1 MRRDIPMILIR
12 IIVGG
17 VFLLEGALKFVL
29 PQELGEGRFVAIGLP
44 FPHELAQFVGGV
56 EVVGGAAVVLGF
68 FAGDAAL
75 LLLPVIVTALLTTKF
90 PVLFGQPIGP
100 FPLMKLNHYGALSFF
115 HEARTD
121 LAMLF
126 GLVAI
131 LVDSGLRVGRRRR
144 WYQSKGL

>member
-1 MRRDIPMILIR
+1 MSRS
-12 IIVGG
+12 
-17 VFLLEGALKFVL
+17 AC
-29 PQELGEGRFVAIGLP
+29 P
-44 FPHELAQFVGGV
+44 FPHELAQFVGRSGSC
-56 EVVGGAAVVLGF
+56 GGAQPLLLGF

>member
-1 MRRDIPMILIR
+1 MILIR

-17 VFLLEGALKFVL
+17 VFLLEGALKFIL
-29 PQELGEGRFVAIGLP
+29 PQELGEGRFAAIGLP
-44 FPHELAQFVGGV
+44 FPHLLAPFVGGV
-56 EVVGGAAVVLGF
+56 EIVGGAAIALGF

-90 PVLFGQPIGP
+90 PVLLGQRIGP
-100 FPLMKLNHYGALSFF
+100 FPLMKLTHYGALSFL

-121 LAMLF
+121 LCMLF

-131 LVDSGLRVGRRRR
+131 LVDAGLRMGRRRR

>member
-1 MRRDIPMILIR
+1 MRREIPMILIR

-17 VFLLEGALKFVL
+17 VFLLEGALKFLL
-29 PQELGEGRFVAIGLP
+29 PQELGEGRFAAIGLP
-44 FPHELAQFVGGV
+44 FPHELAQFVGGL
-56 EVVGGAAVVLGF
+56 EIAGGTAIALGI

-75 LLLPVIVTALLTTKF
+75 LLLPVILTALLTTKF
-90 PVLFGQPIGP
+90 PVLLGQPIGP
-100 FPLMKLNHYGALSFF
+100 FPLMKLNHNGALSFF

-131 LVDSGLRVGRRRR
+131 LVDRGLRVGRRRR
-144 WYQSKGL
+144 WYQTIGR